1 MKPVISTPLT
11 PVALFET
18 LTLDE
23 RAKALAERFAAL
35 GVPGNKTEQYK
46 HFAVKPLLTQS
57 YALNEAGQTTPSAQ
71 GNTLEITDGIVTA
84 APQGLT
90 VAFESDFAPEP
101 GHYDALYFL
110 SHLLVEKVIVLTV
123 DTNAVLNI
131 THRLT
136 MAQTLLPYR
145 IVVKTAPNT
154 TVSVYETFVSQK
166 SDKSLLLYGLD
177 VEVGTKAT
185 LTWVR
190 NQTIDDNEATVIG
203 SHRYTVG
210 SAAALRLQTF
220 DFGSG
225 SALHLYQ
232 NDLAE
237 GADAKVDHLLFAY
250 AKARRGNVV
259 HLRHN
264 GENGTALH
272 RAKSILKESATG
284 IFDGLIRVD
293 KEARYTSVRQN
304 SQAILLN
311 NGAFMYAK
319 PQLEIYIDELEASH
333 GATTGQ
339 LDEAALFYL
348 RSRGISLDEAR
359 KTLIVA
365 FATEMIEA
373 VEDETIAAAVSKAF
387 ESAYYTKERP

>member
-1 MKPVISTPLT
+1 MKVPALT
-11 PVALFET
+11 PVTLFET
-18 LTLDE
+18 LNLDA
-23 RAKALAERFAAL
+23 RGKALAERFAAL

-46 HFAVKPLLTQS
+46 HFGIKPLLAAS
-57 YALNEAGQTTPSAQ
+57 YALNATQQQTPPVR

-84 APQGLT
+84 APQGVT

-101 GHYDALYFL
+101 SHYDALYFL

-123 DTNAVLNI
+123 DTDAVLNI

-154 TVSVYETFVSQK
+154 TVSVYETFVSQE

-177 VEVGTKAT
+177 VAVGREAS

-190 NQTIDDNEATVIG
+190 NQTVEENEATVIG
-203 SHRYTVG
+203 SHRYALG

-225 SALHLYQ
+225 NALHLYQ

-259 HLRHN
+259 HLRHK

-272 RAKSILKESATG
+272 RAKSLVKERATG

-293 KEARYTSVRQN
+293 KEARYTSVRQH

-348 RSRGISLDEAR
+348 RSRGISLEEAR

-373 VEDETIAAAVSKAF
+373 VEDETIAAAISKAF
-387 ESAYYTKERP
+387 ESAYYTKETP